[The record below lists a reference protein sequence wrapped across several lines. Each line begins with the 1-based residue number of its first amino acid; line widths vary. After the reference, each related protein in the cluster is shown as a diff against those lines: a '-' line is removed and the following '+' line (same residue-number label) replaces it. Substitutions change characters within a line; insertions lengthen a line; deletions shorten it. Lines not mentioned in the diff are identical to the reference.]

1 MRRTMTIR
9 WVVGV
14 FLTLMFGIV
23 PRAHGQVK
31 VVDIIPNDF
40 SDETRHNS
48 EPYIAVNPTNR
59 NIIAVSV
66 FMPTP
71 AASPNG
77 PLLVSFDGGTTW
89 AWRNIIPSSPGAFF
103 NTGDITI
110 RFNTTGTRLYAGIL
124 RAGGA
129 GLQIIQTNDMNL
141 NTPMTVLNTPR
152 PTDQPYIFARTAAGL
167 DRVWVANND
176 AGNNP
181 RSATVDQTLDA
192 AATTPAFTQIR
203 IDAGAV
209 VGRDN
214 YQVRTI
220 GAADG
225 RTYAAF
231 YRRRGA
237 IAGGYNADVV
247 VVRDNAGGTT
257 VPPFQNLVDTVT
269 MLSGQ
274 RVVAS
279 TPVSDT
285 AGSDPTLGN
294 DWWGGDLYLTVDPTM
309 SSRVYISYS
318 DSVAASPRTL
328 HLRRSTTSGQTW
340 DADMLT
346 IPSAKN
352 AAIAVNSEGKIAY
365 LYQQLTGT
373 GTSIRWE
380 THLRRSANGTTWDDL
395 LLTDF
400 PAAGPSA
407 PTGSRIIGDYL
418 NMVAVGKDFYGT
430 FTSFNDLVNANFPQG
445 VTYLRNRTPIGDPS
459 PRFLGND
466 GVTTVAPSIDP
477 FFFFVSES
485 GKIQVPSSVGFGT
498 VCAGSVGHA
507 TLTICNTGVGPL
519 SITGVTS
526 SNPMFSITPPSG
538 GFPVTLAPGACF
550 PIDVTF
556 NPTAIGPQTAA
567 LTIASDDP
575 MNPSVAVQ
583 ATATGGAGTLGLSPN
598 QSFPPTVIQ
607 SVGMCHSQKPF
618 VISNTGACNLTIT
631 NVAIGGANAS
641 DYSLSGLPAFPI
653 ILQPGHIAGSGDLNV
668 VFAPTA
674 VARERTANIA
684 VTSDPGTGT
693 TSVQTRELCGE
704 GVRTG
709 ARVLVTQGGV
719 PMPQVHEIE
728 LKRVHGGWF
737 GFSKEVD
744 EVEDAL
750 LHSFAPTAGTACT
763 PFQFHREYGGVSN
776 QPPLVPG
783 VYRLKVEAKIAG
795 KEVRKTVWF
804 NVDTCGFNGTIVVD
818 F

>member
-14 FLTLMFGIV
+14 FLTLMFGTV

-110 RFNTTGTRLYAGIL
+110 RFNTTGHQAVRRDPPRRRRRSADHPDQRHEPQHADDGAQHHRGRPTSPISPRGPPQDWTACGWRTTMPETTRGAPRWIRRSMRRPRPLRSRKFESMRARSSAGTTIRCGRLAQPMGAPTL
-124 RAGGA
+124 RFTGA
-129 GLQIIQTNDMNL
+129 GARSPRLQ
-141 NTPMTVLNTPR
+141 R
-152 PTDQPYIFARTAAGL
+152 
-167 DRVWVANND
+167 
-176 AGNNP
+176 
-181 RSATVDQTLDA
+181 
-192 AATTPAFTQIR
+192 
-203 IDAGAV
+203 
-209 VGRDN
+209 
-214 YQVRTI
+214 
-220 GAADG
+220 
-225 RTYAAF
+225 
-231 YRRRGA
+231 RRRG
-237 IAGGYNADVV
+237 
-247 VVRDNAGGTT
+247 RPRQRRGTT

-395 LLTDF
+395 LLSDF

-485 GKIQVPSSVGFGT
+485 ARFK
-498 VCAGSVGHA
+498 CRR
-507 TLTICNTGVGPL
+507 
-519 SITGVTS
+519 
-526 SNPMFSITPPSG
+526 
-538 GFPVTLAPGACF
+538 
-550 PIDVTF
+550 
-556 NPTAIGPQTAA
+556 
-567 LTIASDDP
+567 ASA
-575 MNPSVAVQ
+575 S
-583 ATATGGAGTLGLSPN
+583 GLSAPAA
-598 QSFPPTVIQ
+598 
-607 SVGMCHSQKPF
+607 SVM
-618 VISNTGACNLTIT
+618 
-631 NVAIGGANAS
+631 
-641 DYSLSGLPAFPI
+641 
-653 ILQPGHIAGSGDLNV
+653 
-668 VFAPTA
+668 
-674 VARERTANIA
+674 RR
-684 VTSDPGTGT
+684 
-693 TSVQTRELCGE
+693 
-704 GVRTG
+704 
-709 ARVLVTQGGV
+709 
-719 PMPQVHEIE
+719 
-728 LKRVHGGWF
+728 
-737 GFSKEVD
+737 
-744 EVEDAL
+744 
-750 LHSFAPTAGTACT
+750 
-763 PFQFHREYGGVSN
+763 
-776 QPPLVPG
+776 
-783 VYRLKVEAKIAG
+783 
-795 KEVRKTVWF
+795 
-804 NVDTCGFNGTIVVD
+804 
-818 F
+818 